1 VKLLAVLLGFSFV
14 VACSSSDDDDKKAA
28 ATPTPGV
35 GADAGPASCA
45 PDIAPPETRQVSCA
59 VTLATPGFQQPAS
72 KHEPEGTQI
81 TYCSNPPTSGPHY
94 AVWADFKEYD
104 KEVPWP
110 YLVHSEEHGGVLL
123 LYKCETPC
131 PDVVEALRAVRDRA
145 AADPTCQG
153 QSRPDVKRIV
163 IAPSTTIPTR
173 VAAAAWGATY
183 TADCVDG
190 PTLDEFVKTKGQ
202 NGPENLCFAGRA
214 TF

>member
-1 VKLLAVLLGFSFV
+1 
-14 VACSSSDDDDKKAA
+14 
-28 ATPTPGV
+28 
-35 GADAGPASCA
+35 
-45 PDIAPPETRQVSCA
+45 
-59 VTLATPGFQQPAS
+59 
-72 KHEPEGTQI
+72 
-81 TYCSNPPTSGPHY
+81 
-94 AVWADFKEYD
+94 
-104 KEVPWP
+104 
-110 YLVHSEEHGGVLL
+110 VLL